1 MLQNKFK
8 SAGKGKE
15 VKIDHLME
23 EYFPSDEQDNVLYNF
38 FKKIKGKDEVSIATY
53 VQAFPQDLLQEC
65 TCSEYIAQCVASHWN
80 YFRLLDCFPLK
91 SSPFSP

>member
-1 MLQNKFK
+1 
-8 SAGKGKE
+8 
-15 VKIDHLME
+15 ME

-91 SSPFSP
+91 SSPFFP